1 MEATI
6 IKKDGKATMDKDFN
20 FMLSLL
26 RNGEYTLTIKRKT
39 KPRTLDQN
47 ALMWMWFRCVGGA
60 LREFTGEA
68 YWSTKEGVETIHDLY
83 CKKFL
88 TKMVITPKGERTE
101 LARGTKGLS
110 TMEMSHFLDAVKT
123 DIMTEYGIQLPLP
136 TDKYYSAFAA
146 EYEDKF

>member
-1 MEATI
+1 
-6 IKKDGKATMDKDFN
+6 
-20 FMLSLL
+20 
-26 RNGEYTLTIKRKT
+26 
-39 KPRTLDQN
+39 
-47 ALMWMWFRCVGGA
+47 MWFRCVGCA

-110 TMEMSHFLDAVKT
+110 TMEMSHFLDAVKA

-136 TDKYYSAFAA
+136 TDQYYSAFAA
-146 EYEDKF
+146 EYENKY

>member
-1 MEATI
+1 M
-6 IKKDGKATMDKDFN
+6 
-20 FMLSLL
+20 
-26 RNGEYTLTIKRKT
+26 R
-39 KPRTLDQN
+39 
-47 ALMWMWFRCVGGA
+47 GGA

-136 TDKYYSAFAA
+136 TDQYYSAFAA
-146 EYEDKF
+146 EYETKY

>member
-6 IKKDGKATMDKDFN
+6 IKKDGKANMDKDFN

-39 KPRTLDQN
+39 KPRTMDQN

-88 TKMVITPKGERTE
+88 TKMVVTPKGETTE

-110 TMEMSHFLDAVKT
+110 T
-123 DIMTEYGIQLPLP
+123 
-136 TDKYYSAFAA
+136 
-146 EYEDKF
+146 